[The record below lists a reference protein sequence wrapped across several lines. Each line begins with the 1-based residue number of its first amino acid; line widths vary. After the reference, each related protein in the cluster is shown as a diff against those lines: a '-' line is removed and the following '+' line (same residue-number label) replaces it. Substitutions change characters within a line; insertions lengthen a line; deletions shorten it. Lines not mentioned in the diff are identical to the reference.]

1 LVPLAITQGK
11 PARMTQKGST
21 MKRIILTGAAL
32 AALLTGSAVA
42 AAPAFA
48 SNGPAVV
55 KVNTHQNGVADTT
68 DHAGSNTVDSPNGPV
83 WAYDNLERKITAT
96 PNADGTWTVVVA
108 SQGSYAAFADPRTGG
123 PAGFTSGPV
132 SGDVTYVVQAGSA
145 QPSGAGINSQSPL
158 SLHSFDL
165 VEALF
170 GNAPLTI
177 VSSHYNFDYKLA
189 GQDYPQ
195 VG

>member
-1 LVPLAITQGK
+1 
-11 PARMTQKGST
+11 

-32 AALLTGSAVA
+32 AALLTGSAMA

-68 DHAGSNTVDSPNGPV
+68 DHAGSNTVTSPNGPV

-96 PNADGTWTVVVA
+96 PNADGNWTVVVA

-132 SGDVTYVVQAGSA
+132 SGEVTYTVQANGLVPSA
-145 QPSGAGINSQSPL
+145 AGLSAQSPL
-158 SLHSFDL
+158 SLHSGDL
-165 VEALF
+165 VNALF
-170 GNAPLTI
+170 GGPVQVLH
-177 VSSHYNFDYKLA
+177 SSYSFDYKLA